1 MKVNN
6 FFFLFYNDW
15 YEFYIYIK
23 KKKVNLFIKLMY
35 RKLLLD
41 LCDYIFFYLIFKY
54 NKYGVFD

>member
-1 MKVNN
+1 MIDMR
-6 FFFLFYNDW
+6 F
-15 YEFYIYIK
+15 IYK

-41 LCDYIFFYLIFKY
+41 LCDYIFFYLIYKY

>member
-1 MKVNN
+1 MKVNY

-15 YEFYIYIK
+15 YEFYK
-23 KKKVNLFIKLMY
+23 KKINLFIKLMY

-41 LCDYIFFYLIFKY
+41 LCDYIFFYLIYKY